1 MSGVFN
7 PDEQQHV
14 EATDDKALADKH
26 GLTEWDEGRGQWVK
40 PPQTSD
46 VGTRDSGASGP
57 PEEKPAPAKATS
69 SAKSAAKKS
78 ADEDK
83 DHPTL

>member
-7 PDEQQHV
+7 PDDQQRV

-40 PPQTSD
+40 PPQVSD

-57 PEEKPAPAKATS
+57 P
-69 SAKSAAKKS
+69 S
-78 ADEDK
+78 ADED
-83 DHPTL
+83 HPVL